1 MAKEKKVFILRI
13 VLWSLFAGVI
23 PVIFI
28 GWRYDLFKKASNFKL
43 SGWGLIA
50 IIFIFVFLKVLVG
63 YIRAGIKEYSMLKQV
78 LNGILKVLIPLGVLL
93 LLCVGIR
100 SNIEQFIQA
109 LSCAII
115 CETIAIPLNP
125 FPKWVYEKSKGKFE
139 SMIDLFANKIN
150 NKKEE

>member
-1 MAKEKKVFILRI
+1 MTKEKKVFILRI

-50 IIFIFVFLKVLVG
+50 IIFIFAFLKVLVG

-78 LNGILKVLIPLGVLL
+78 LNGIFKVLIPLGVLL

-125 FPKWVYEKSKGKFE
+125 FPKWVYEKSKGRFE
-139 SMIDLFANKIN
+139 NLLDYIVEKR
-150 NKKEE
+150 EEK